1 MTDQKQRFSKSRLL
15 QQGVKLEDWQ
25 TPDLRAFPEPLKSK
39 VQGRIAALKAFF
51 LQGASCEEIQNRY
64 GVAKSSLYLMIEKAL
79 QPDDEGEY
87 IGYRAA
93 ILQFRVKPNER
104 HLDLTDEGDQ
114 QQAIGEAGVFSQLL
128 RRHPELDSLMRRYA
142 SLYKS
147 RQEGGTKRLV
157 DFHNGFLTKCAELG
171 ICAPQY
177 PFTRE
182 GKGIRSFSRH
192 LHNKVREIAE
202 EKRAQTR
209 SNEDLAILPPIEP
222 LQEIELDGHSLDIR
236 LTVQEVDTYG
246 LTCVTEILTLWVILV
261 IDVFTRCVLGY
272 SLAFGKNYDQ
282 TDLLTAIYN
291 SLAPHKRPAPVIP
304 GLSYRVKGGFPSDK
318 NPELAWCCGLM
329 YKLDNAMSHK
339 AKDVEA
345 KLRDVVGCVD
355 DFGPPHRPNE
365 RGIVETF
372 FRYLVDNFSH
382 RVVGTTGS
390 RPKDEIIT
398 RLAPKGGDLSL
409 LLTVEEM
416 HQALDVVISDYNGRP
431 HTGITP
437 HSPLELFL
445 RTVAEQEIVFP
456 KLRPENRDI
465 RKFTCR
471 TAIVPV
477 HQDGPQSA
485 FINFKGARYRNLPVL
500 SFSVGD
506 KVMIEWDPMNI
517 SYLRVYDLK
526 GGYLG
531 EVFPPSLWSSPHS
544 EKLRLRLQRS
554 LKNGQIDYREGDS
567 VPDLLR
573 SLQLSD
579 GWKDRE
585 AASYNLKHVGT
596 ATLPKNTGQPPK
608 PITKPTERLTVGYI
622 LTGNK
627 K

>member
-1 MTDQKQRFSKSRLL
+1 
-15 QQGVKLEDWQ
+15 
-25 TPDLRAFPEPLKSK
+25 
-39 VQGRIAALKAFF
+39 
-51 LQGASCEEIQNRY
+51 
-64 GVAKSSLYLMIEKAL
+64 MIEKAL
-79 QPDDEGEY
+79 QPDKVGEY

-104 HLDLTDEGDQ
+104 HLDLTGEGDQ
-114 QQAIGEAGVFSQLL
+114 QHAFGEAGVFSELL
-128 RRHPELDSLMRRYA
+128 KRHPELDSLMRRYA

-147 RQEGGTKRLV
+147 RKEGGTRRLV
-157 DFHNGFLTKCAELG
+157 DFHNGFLTKCEELG
-171 ICAPQY
+171 ICAPRY

-182 GKGIRSFSRH
+182 GKALRSFARH
-192 LHNKVREIAE
+192 LHTKAREIAQ
-202 EKRAQTR
+202 EKRAQAR
-209 SNEDLAILPPIEP
+209 SAEDLAILPPIEP
-222 LQEIELDGHSLDIR
+222 LQEVELDGHSLDIR

-272 SLAFGKNYDQ
+272 SLALGKNYDQ
-282 TDLLTAIYN
+282 TDVLTAIYN
-291 SLAPHKRPAPVIP
+291 SLAPHKRPPAVIP
-304 GLSYRVKGGFPSDK
+304 GLKYRAKGGFPSDK
-318 NPELAWCCGLM
+318 NPEVAWCCGLV

-345 KLRDVVGCVD
+345 KLRDVVGCID

-365 RGIVETF
+365 RAIVETF

-382 RVVGTTGS
+382 RIVGTTGA
-390 RPKDEIIT
+390 RPKDEIIK

-409 LLTVEEM
+409 LLTVEEL
-416 HQALDVVISDYNGRP
+416 HHALDVVISDYNGRP

-437 HSPLELFL
+437 HSPLQLFL
-445 RTVAEQEIVFP
+445 RSVAERELIFP
-456 KLRPENRDI
+456 RLRPENRDI
-465 RKFTCR
+465 RKFICR
-471 TAIVPV
+471 IAIAPV

-500 SFSVGD
+500 SFSVGGE
-506 KVMIEWDPMNI
+506 VMVEWDPMNI

-554 LKNGQIDYREGDS
+554 LKSGQIAYREGDS
-567 VPDLLR
+567 IPDLLH
-573 SLQLSD
+573 SLQLSE
-579 GWKDRE
+579 GWKERE
-585 AASYNLKHVGT
+585 TATYNLKHLGA
-596 ATLPKNTGQPPK
+596 ATLPSKTERPPK
-608 PITKPTERLTVGYI
+608 PVAKPIERLTLGYI
-622 LTGNK
+622 LTGDK